1 MTDLIPPCS
10 RELARASVQSKNARE
25 QARGYTQ
32 MTLLCALL
40 FLTTLLRADPPTTAP
55 ATTEPA
61 PLTHYMG
68 REIAQTM
75 HFTGAEWLTR
85 ESREREEDC
94 TTMLKQLNLK
104 SGQTVVDF
112 GCGNGFYTLKMAKL
126 VAPNGK
132 VLAVDIQPEML
143 DLLRQRAK
151 DEKIDDID
159 EVLCT
164 TTDPKLPEGKVDLI
178 LIVDTYHEISNP
190 VEVLAGLR
198 KSLAPHGRVAL
209 VEFRGEDPNVPIKP
223 LHKMSKAQIMKEWPA
238 NGFKLVDQF
247 DGLPWQ
253 HLMFFER
260 DDSATTLPAK

>member
-1 MTDLIPPCS
+1 MKRIS
-10 RELARASVQSKNARE
+10 LA
-25 QARGYTQ
+25 
-32 MTLLCALL
+32 LCAL
-40 FLTTLLRADPPTTAP
+40 FCFTLVRADPPTTAP
-55 ATTEPA
+55 ASTEPA

-75 HFTGAEWLTR
+75 HYTGAEWLTR

-104 SGQTVVDF
+104 PGQTVVDF

-151 DEKIDDID
+151 DEKLDNIE

-164 TTDPKLPEGKVDLI
+164 ATDPKLPAGKCDLI
-178 LIVDTYHEISNP
+178 LVVDVYHECSNP
-190 VEVLAGLR
+190 PDVLAGLR
-198 KSLAPHGRVAL
+198 KALAPHGRVAL
-209 VEFRGEDPNVPIKP
+209 VEFRGEDPKVPIKP
-223 LHKMSKAQIMKEWPA
+223 LHKMTKEQILKEWPA

-247 DGLPWQ
+247 VGLPWQ

-260 DDSATTLPAK
+260 DDNWQATQPGK

>member
-1 MTDLIPPCS
+1 MNHALSSCG
-10 RELARASVQSKNARE
+10 REPARASFHPGYTRE

-32 MTLLCALL
+32 IFLLALV
-40 FLTTLLRADPPTTAP
+40 FLTTPLRADSPTTAP
-55 ATTEPA
+55 ASTEPA

-104 SGQTVVDF
+104 PGQTVVDF
-112 GCGNGFYTLKMAKL
+112 GCGNGFYTLKMARL
-126 VAPNGK
+126 VAPGGK
-132 VLAVDIQPEML
+132 VLAADIQPEML

-151 DEKIDDID
+151 DEKIDDI
-159 EVLCT
+159 EVVLCT
-164 TTDPKLPEGKVDLI
+164 AADPKLPEGKVDRI
-178 LIVDTYHEISNP
+178 LVVDVYHEISNP

-209 VEFRGEDPNVPIKP
+209 VEFRGEDPKVPIKP
-223 LHKMSKAQIMKEWPA
+223 LHKMTKAQILKEWSA

-253 HLMFFER
+253 HLMFFEQV
-260 DDSATTLPAK
+260 DPTTTAPAK

>member
-1 MTDLIPPCS
+1 MNHPLSSCS
-10 RELARASVQSKNARE
+10 RRACSPFLRLQTTASKPA
-25 QARGYTQ
+25 GYTQ
-32 MTLLCALL
+32 IALL
-40 FLTTLLRADPPTTAP
+40 IAFIALTSLLRADPPTTAP

-61 PLTHYMG
+61 PLTYYMG

-75 HFTGAEWLTR
+75 HYTGAEWLTR

-104 SGQTVVDF
+104 PGQTAVDF

-151 DEKIDDID
+151 DEKLDNIE

-164 TTDPKLPEGKVDLI
+164 ATDPKLPAGKCDLI
-178 LIVDTYHEISNP
+178 LVVDVYHECSNP
-190 VEVLAGLR
+190 PEVLAGLR
-198 KSLAPHGRVAL
+198 KALAPHGRVAL
-209 VEFRGEDPNVPIKP
+209 VEFRGEDPKVPIKP
-223 LHKMSKAQIMKEWPA
+223 LHKMTKAQILKEWPA

-260 DDSATTLPAK
+260 DDSKPASKP

>member
-1 MTDLIPPCS
+1 MKSL
-10 RELARASVQSKNARE
+10 
-25 QARGYTQ
+25 
-32 MTLLCALL
+32 TLLFCAFLL
-40 FLTTLLRADPPTTAP
+40 TSLVRADAPTTAP
-55 ATTEPA
+55 ASTEPA
-61 PLTHYMG
+61 PLKFYMG
-68 REIAQTM
+68 REIARTM
-75 HFTGAEWLTR
+75 HYTGAEWLIR
-85 ESREREEDC
+85 ESRDREEDC

-104 SGQTVVDF
+104 PGQTVVDF

-143 DLLRQRAK
+143 NLLRKRAT
-151 DEKIDDID
+151 EQKIDNI
-159 EVLCT
+159 EEILCT
-164 TTDPKLPEGKVDLI
+164 ATDPKLPADKCDLV
-178 LIVDTYHEISNP
+178 LVVDTYHECTNP
-190 VEVLAGLR
+190 QEVLAGIR

-209 VEFRGEDPNVPIKP
+209 VEFRAEDPKVPIKP

-260 DDSATTLPAK
+260 DDSTTQPTTK